1 MTVPSTSRRAG
12 PFLGNGVTT
21 SFPFTFKTFAA
32 ADLQLTRTSSAGV
45 ESVLVLGSDYSVTL
59 NPDQDTS
66 PGGSVT
72 YPISGSPL
80 ATGEKLTLVGDLDYD
95 QTTDL
100 LGGGAFNARVIED
113 TFDRATIQIQQLRE
127 LAARAL
133 TLPVSATA
141 STVLPVPEANKVIG
155 WDGAAS
161 ALVNRDAS
169 DFATAVAYSN
179 WRSDLFSGTGAQT
192 AFTLTQDPGNVN
204 NVDVS
209 ISGVTQVNGVNFTVS
224 GTTLTFTVPPPVGT
238 NNILVRYGQALPTGV
253 TDSSAVTF
261 IQSGT
266 GSKSRSL
273 ESRGRDTISVFD
285 FMTAAQIAA
294 VQTNTYSEAVG
305 SQTSGA
311 VITAACQ
318 AALTAAAGRTC
329 LFPAGVYRITSTL
342 SYNPTPSTILGG
354 FAGAGIRIV
363 GEGMLRTFFD
373 NRVANAPMIDI
384 DSANH
389 GGSYQASMA
398 ARLEHFC
405 IYNVTSPANSV
416 GIRMLNA
423 YEVVMDHLYIKGMTS
438 HGIEMKNGLYI
449 DDGWNMCVLRNM
461 WIDTCAG
468 WGIKADGSAG
478 RNEGSFTY
486 LEQVFFQTNG
496 TASAAATPPSGG
508 MIWKG
513 QVLVMESCAFAN
525 GNQNV
530 GLFIKGESGLA
541 NCVDLR
547 NTVWENCYKRGL
559 YVTGVSGLKARDV
572 QFYNNT
578 VFESDR
584 AQCEFDGASFTI
596 RQIDIDGA
604 VVRAAGLNMT
614 GSISG
619 TTLTIS
625 AVTAG
630 NIVVGS
636 NIWGTGVTAGTVVTA
651 LGTGSGG
658 IGTYTVNISQTVG
671 STNIKGAATTAF
683 KISGTNADLPSCRV
697 KNVTWDNF
705 DFPDQVRFNG
715 WQFDQVPA
723 VCDVVALSATS
734 LLVRP
739 NQTKPNGNTM
749 PLRLRGFIGG
759 SPSTTGEWIARQIP
773 NAGLSISNGGLANS
787 TRYYVYLYDNGGTP
801 ALELSTTAFA
811 IDTATGYPV
820 KSGDATRYYCGSV
833 ITDGSAQFATSAGG
847 WLNPMLVP
855 SSQVGVY
862 SFMWCDS
869 SGRLRVRY
877 ATAPTSDTDGTIV
890 GTQL

>member
-1 MTVPSTSRRAG
+1 MTIATSIGRVQYNGNGTTVLFTVPFY
-12 PFLGNGVTT
+12 FLDN
-21 SFPFTFKTFAA
+21 SH
-32 ADLQLTRTSSAGV
+32 LQVVVTSSSGVDSTKVLTTDYTVSGAG
-45 ESVLVLGSDYSVTL
+45 
-59 NPDQDTS
+59 NPA
-66 PGGSVT
+66 GGSIT
-72 YPISGSPL
+72 ML
-80 ATGEKLTLVGDLDYD
+80 AAPAVGEKLAVIRNIAIT

-100 LGGGAFNARVIED
+100 VDNDPLPAEVLETSLDKAAMIDQQLAEKM
-113 TFDRATIQIQQLRE
+113 DRALIMSAGTTVSGQLPD
-127 LAARAL
+127 AATR
-133 TLPVSATA
+133 
-141 STVLPVPEANKVIG
+141 ANKLLSFDSSGNPTVTAPSAG
-155 WDGAAS
+155 TAS
-161 ALVNRDAS
+161 ALAIDLA
-169 DFATAVAYSN
+169 ATGAGKGATMVGFIQA
-179 WRSDLFSGTGAQT
+179 GTGAH
-192 AFTLTQDPGNVN
+192 
-204 NVDVS
+204 
-209 ISGVTQVNGVNFTVS
+209 
-224 GTTLTFTVPPPVGT
+224 
-238 NNILVRYGQALPTGV
+238 
-253 TDSSAVTF
+253 
-261 IQSGT
+261 
-266 GSKSRSL
+266 SRTSQ
-273 ESRGRDTISVFD
+273 GKMRDIVSVFD

-294 VQTNTYSEAVG
+294 VQANDYSVV
-305 SQTSGA
+305 TGA
-311 VITAACQ
+311 QITVACQ
-318 AALTAAAGRTC
+318 DALTASAGRTC
-329 LFPAGVYRITSTL
+329 HFPAGVYRIISTL

-354 FAGAGIRIV
+354 FAGAGIRIT
-363 GEGMLRTFFD
+363 GDGMLLTFFD

-398 ARLEHFC
+398 ARLENFC

-416 GIRMLNA
+416 GIRMLNS

-438 HGIEMKNGLYI
+438 HGIEMRNGLYI
-449 DDGWNMCVLRNM
+449 DDGWNMCTLRNM

-486 LEQVFFQTNG
+486 LEQVFFQTCG

-508 MIWKG
+508 MIFKG

-530 GLFIKGESGLA
+530 GLFVKGESGLA

-625 AVTAG
+625 AVAAG

-658 IGTYTVNISQTVG
+658 IGTYTVNNSQTVG
-671 STNIKGAATTAF
+671 SINIKGAATTAF
-683 KISGTNADLPSCRV
+683 KISGTNADLASCRV
-697 KNVTWDNF
+697 KAVTWDNF

-739 NQTKPNGNTM
+739 NQTIPKGNTM
-749 PLRLRGFIGG
+749 PLRLRGGNGG

-773 NAGLSISNGGLANS
+773 NAGLSISNGGLANT
-787 TRYYVYLYDNGGTP
+787 TRYYVYLYDNNGTP
-801 ALELSTTAFA
+801 TLELSTTAFA
-811 IDTATGYPV
+811 IDTATGYPI
-820 KSGDATRYYCGSV
+820 KTGDATRYYCGST
-833 ITDGSAQFATSAGG
+833 ITDGSAQFVTSATG
-847 WLNPMLVP
+847 WLNPILVP
-855 SSQVGVY
+855 GSQTGVY
-862 SFMWCDS
+862 NFMWADS
-869 SGRLRVRY
+869 SGRLRIRY
-877 ATAPTSDTDGTIV
+877 ASAPTSDTDGTIV